1 MSSQFQKGKS
11 GNPRG
16 RPVGSID
23 STPAELKA
31 ILSKLKKI
39 TPDAVELMI
48 TAMQDPEMGK
58 AANLKYA
65 EKIFAM
71 YMTALKEADRMK
83 AAKNT
88 GNTDD
93 EDEEG
98 RQPAVVLSLQ
108 MGGKK

>member
-1 MSSQFQKGKS
+1 MTTQFQKGKS

-23 STPAELKA
+23 STPAELRA

-39 TPDAVELMI
+39 TPEAVELMI
-48 TAMQDPEMGK
+48 DAMQDPEMGK

-71 YMTALKEADRMK
+71 YMTALKEADRMR
-83 AAKNT
+83 AAKNGT
-88 GNTDD
+88 TDD
-93 EDEEG
+93 DDETH
-98 RQPAVVLSLQ
+98 QPAVVLSLQ
-108 MGGKK
+108 MGNKK